1 MAYFSPIYL
10 SFALIIKLFVN
21 SKNIK
26 LFVEYKTPPSNS
38 KDHDSSLAIE
48 KLRFL
53 TFMSY

>member
-48 KLRFL
+48 KSRFL